1 MVCSLFFGSFAFDIE
16 QTSTNIT
23 VIVTKGLIRIVFMAS
38 SLFVKFCFL
47 RQPAS
52 GALLNPH
59 SSIVSVILQ
68 IVVEQER
75 NYQVNIAQYF
85 CNIAQY
91 EITCGNIRTSKF
103 LPQENESRIKPF
115 VSVRRA
121 YRITPRNTS
130 RPYSRDVS
138 TSRATRG
145 MVAISTS
152 DERNTI

>member
-85 CNIAQY
+85 YNIAQY
-91 EITCGNIRTSKF
+91 GITCGNIRTSKF
-103 LPQENESRIKPF
+103 FPQENESRIKPF
-115 VSVRRA
+115 VSVNRA
-121 YRITPRNTS
+121 LVKGFSSLGSAVLGWSHAGLPFEDLR
-130 RPYSRDVS
+130 
-138 TSRATRG
+138 
-145 MVAISTS
+145 
-152 DERNTI
+152 